1 MGFYWSFGI
10 TWNFRNYI
18 LIMTSWKTYKLG
30 ELVKVKGGKRLPK
43 GISLQIA
50 PNTHPYIRIRDMG
63 KSRVLELDATYEYV
77 DDVTQKSIARYVVDE
92 GDILLSIVGTI
103 GLVGI
108 VGKSLHQANQT
119 ENCVKLVNLNGIDP
133 LFLYYFL
140 LSPKGQEEIKRGT
153 VGAVQAKLPIKN
165 IENIEI
171 SLPSLEEQRRIA
183 GILGAID
190 DKIENNRRINTN
202 LELQAQALFEKWLG
216 KIPTTKGVF
225 NDIIKTTIAGDWG
238 QENKQ
243 GNYTHEVFCIRGAD
257 IPTLRNGDK
266 GKMPIRYILEK
277 NYNTKQLQANDI
289 VVEISG
295 GSPTQSTGRVCMV
308 TQSLLE
314 RLGKDLVCTNFC
326 RAITPKDNYAIFIF
340 LYWQMLYNK
349 NTMFS
354 YENGTTG
361 IKNFNVA
368 DFISKEGIEI
378 PSSNDVEKLNA
389 VLQPM
394 YNQIY
399 ANGLQNET
407 LATLRD
413 TLLPKLMNGEIKTE

>member
-1 MGFYWSFGI
+1 
-10 TWNFRNYI
+10 
-18 LIMTSWKTYKLG
+18 MTSWKTYRLG
-30 ELVKVKGGKRLPK
+30 ELVRVKGGKRLPK

-183 GILGAID
+183 GILGSID

-202 LELQAQALFEKWLG
+202 LELQAQALYKQWFVDFEFPNEEG
-216 KIPTTKGVF
+216 KPYKSSG
-225 NDIIKTTIAGDWG
+225 
-238 QENKQ
+238 
-243 GNYTHEVFCIRGAD
+243 
-257 IPTLRNGDK
+257 
-266 GKMPIRYILEK
+266 GKMVDSELGLIPEGWSVKRLDDYTVIKR
-277 NYNTKQLQANDI
+277 
-289 VVEISG
+289 G
-295 GSPTQSTGRVCMV
+295 GSPRPIQNYLSNTGLNWLKISDATSTNSPFILEIKEFIKEEGLSKTVFLKKGNLVLSNSATPCIPKFLGLD
-308 TQSLLE
+308 TCIHDGWLYFPNAKLSKEYLYLLFKNNRQE
-314 RLGKDLVCTNFC
+314 ILSQGNGSVFLNLKTDILKSHLICLPNCIEKMNCFNMIV
-326 RAITPKDNYAIFIF
+326 KAIF
-340 LYWQMLYNK
+340 K
-349 NTMFS
+349 NI
-354 YENGTTG
+354 ENCSFE
-361 IKNFNVA
+361 IKH
-368 DFISKEGIEI
+368 
-378 PSSNDVEKLNA
+378 
-389 VLQPM
+389 
-394 YNQIY
+394 
-399 ANGLQNET
+399 

-413 TLLPKLMNGEIKTE
+413 TLLPKLMNGEIKL